1 MITLD
6 EFSHL
11 IEVHSSDLAA
21 WPSDLQIAGEDF
33 LATSEEARALMKDYL
48 ELEQQLDVLPVPVFR
63 GLETK
68 ILGQPLPPRAD
79 SPLDQLLDW
88 LLPDSGFVSLIW
100 QPIAAACLPLVL
112 SLIHI

>member
-48 ELEQQLDVLPVPVFR
+48 ELEQQLD
-63 GLETK
+63 
-68 ILGQPLPPRAD
+68 
-79 SPLDQLLDW
+79 
-88 LLPDSGFVSLIW
+88 
-100 QPIAAACLPLVL
+100 
-112 SLIHI
+112 